1 MHSNDYYVVIPARY
15 DSSRFPGKPLLS
27 LCGKEMVLR
36 TYDQCIK
43 AVSEK
48 NVCVATDNSEIYM
61 LCEKNR
67 IATYMTSK
75 NCMTGTDRV
84 AEVAAKRSENLII
97 NVQGDEPIFSPN
109 DLRTLI
115 DLALTNK
122 FEVMTGYCEIEAHE
136 QFISANI
143 PKVVMRPDGRLLY
156 ISRSPIPGSKTMNF
170 EYGFRQV
177 CAYAFSK
184 NALKEY
190 SNQQKKTNLERVEDI
205 EILRFLELGYEVQMV
220 KMSNQSISV
229 DCPEDARKVERFI
242 LEKGL

>member
-15 DSSRFPGKPLLS
+15 DSSRFPGKPLQR

-36 TYDQCIK
+36 TYDQCKK
-43 AVSEK
+43 AVPEK
-48 NVCVATDNSEIYM
+48 NICVATDNPEIYM

-67 IATYMTSK
+67 ITTYMTSK

-84 AEVAAKRSENLII
+84 AEVAEKRNEKFII

-115 DLALTNK
+115 DSALTNK
-122 FEVMTGYCEIEAHE
+122 FEVMTGYCQIESHE

-143 PKVVMRPDGRLLY
+143 PKAVMRPDGRLLY
-156 ISRSPIPGSKTMNF
+156 MSRSPIPGSKTINF

-184 NALKEY
+184 NALKAFT
-190 SNQQKKTNLERVEDI
+190 NQPKKTALERVEDI
-205 EILRFLELGYEVQMV
+205 EILRFLELGYEVHMV

-229 DCPEDARKVERFI
+229 DCHEDVRKVERFI